1 MEIEISYGEGWRKG
15 PGGRGP
21 PAPRAPGPRGPG
33 AVRPRGGRGAPA
45 APAIKVKALPA
56 GMVPKRLIWQ
66 PLPKVKVKDTMFV
79 DFDLNK
85 DDDTAT
91 DVDFGLLSEMFCRRE
106 EEIKA
111 E

>member
-1 MEIEISYGEGWRKG
+1 
-15 PGGRGP
+15 
-21 PAPRAPGPRGPG
+21 
-33 AVRPRGGRGAPA
+33 
-45 APAIKVKALPA
+45 
-56 GMVPKRLIWQ
+56 MVPKRLIWQ
-66 PLPKVKVKDTMFV
+66 PLPKIKVKDTMFV

-85 DDDTAT
+85 EDDTST

>member
-1 MEIEISYGEGWRKG
+1 
-15 PGGRGP
+15 
-21 PAPRAPGPRGPG
+21 
-33 AVRPRGGRGAPA
+33 
-45 APAIKVKALPA
+45 
-56 GMVPKRLIWQ
+56 MVPKRLIWQ
-66 PLPKVKVKDTMFV
+66 PLPKVKVKDTMFM